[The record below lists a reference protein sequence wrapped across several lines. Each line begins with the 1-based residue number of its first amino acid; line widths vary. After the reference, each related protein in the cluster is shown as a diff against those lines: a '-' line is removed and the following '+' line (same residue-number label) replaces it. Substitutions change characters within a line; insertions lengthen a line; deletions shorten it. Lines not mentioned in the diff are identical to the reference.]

1 MTSPAPGPQPEVT
14 RPGSGGAGILI
25 VEDEPELVRA
35 LRINLRARQYDVRC
49 ASTGREALTVAAD
62 HPPDAIILDLGLP
75 DIDGTE
81 VIVELRR
88 WYHAPIIVLS
98 GRTSP
103 GDKIGALDVGADDY
117 VTKPFAMAELLA
129 RLRAVLRRDDGE
141 GGGTGPGRVR
151 QATIGRWLVDL
162 AAHQVRRA
170 DTDDARDTLRLTP
183 TEWRI
188 LEILLRRPGQLVGS
202 AQLLTMVWGPGF
214 GQRTNYLRFHMAR
227 LRRKL
232 EDNPARPR
240 HLLTEP
246 GMGYR
251 YQPLGGLHQER
262 VQLAALGGSGS
273 AERLGCRDSRIWY
286 PVTNTVKMT
295 TPETAS
301 AAAPAAALPADQAA
315 AHRAAAS
322 KAADAVTHTP
332 DLTPSTGRTGRTAAG
347 PAEMSAVITASSAWV
362 LDASA

>member
-1 MTSPAPGPQPEVT
+1 MAELASEPRPGDPRPGPEGLQHPN
-14 RPGSGGAGILI
+14 GILI
-25 VEDEPELVRA
+25 VEDEADLVRA
-35 LRINLRARQYDVRC
+35 LRINLRARQYEVVT
-49 ASTGREALTVAAD
+49 ASTGREALALAAS

-88 WYHAPIIVLS
+88 WYRAPIIVLS

-129 RLRAVLRRDDGE
+129 RLRAVLRRDE
-141 GGGTGPGRVR
+141 REASHNQPR
-151 QATIGRWLVDL
+151 QAVIGQWLVDL
-162 AAHQVRRA
+162 TAHQVSRVA
-170 DTDDARDTLRLTP
+170 AGVGAAAGAGASGDGDGDGETLRLTP

-202 AQLLTMVWGPGF
+202 AQILTGVWGPGF
-214 GQRTNYLRFHMAR
+214 QQRTNYLRFHMAR

-240 HLLTEP
+240 YLRTEP

-251 YQPLGGLHQER
+251 YQP
-262 VQLAALGGSGS
+262 
-273 AERLGCRDSRIWY
+273 
-286 PVTNTVKMT
+286 
-295 TPETAS
+295 
-301 AAAPAAALPADQAA
+301 
-315 AHRAAAS
+315 
-322 KAADAVTHTP
+322 
-332 DLTPSTGRTGRTAAG
+332 
-347 PAEMSAVITASSAWV
+347 
-362 LDASA
+362 

>member
-1 MTSPAPGPQPEVT
+1 MAELTSGSRPGDPQPGTEGLHH
-14 RPGSGGAGILI
+14 PHGILI
-25 VEDEPELVRA
+25 VEDEANLVRA
-35 LRINLRARQYDVRC
+35 LRINLRARKYLVLT
-49 ASTGREALTVAAD
+49 AGTGREALALAAS

-129 RLRAVLRRDDGE
+129 RLRAVLRRDEGE
-141 GGGTGPGRVR
+141 TGPSQPR
-151 QATIGRWLVDL
+151 QADRVGHWLIDL
-162 AAHQVRRA
+162 TAHQVRRA
-170 DTDDARDTLRLTP
+170 ADGEGNGDGDRDGDGDAAGETETLRLTP

-202 AQLLTMVWGPGF
+202 AQILTGVWGSGF
-214 GQRTNYLRFHMAR
+214 QQRTNYLRFHMAH

-251 YQPLGGLHQER
+251 YQP
-262 VQLAALGGSGS
+262 
-273 AERLGCRDSRIWY
+273 
-286 PVTNTVKMT
+286 
-295 TPETAS
+295 
-301 AAAPAAALPADQAA
+301 
-315 AHRAAAS
+315 
-322 KAADAVTHTP
+322 
-332 DLTPSTGRTGRTAAG
+332 
-347 PAEMSAVITASSAWV
+347 
-362 LDASA
+362 

>member
-1 MTSPAPGPQPEVT
+1 MAELASAPRPGDPRPGPESPGPE
-14 RPGSGGAGILI
+14 GAHHHTGVLI
-25 VEDEPELVRA
+25 VEAEAELVRA
-35 LRINLRARQYDVRC
+35 LRINLRARQYEVQT
-49 ASTGREALTVAAD
+49 AGTGREALAVAAS

-129 RLRAVLRRDDGE
+129 RLRAVLRREEGE
-141 GGGTGPGRVR
+141 GGAGQPR
-151 QATIGRWLVDL
+151 QVVIGQWLIDL
-162 AAHQVRRA
+162 TAHQVRPA
-170 DTDDARDTLRLTP
+170 AGGGAEETLRLTP

-188 LEILLRRPGQLVGS
+188 LEILLQRPGQLVGS
-202 AQLLTMVWGPGF
+202 ARLLTAVWGPGF
-214 GQRTNYLRFHMAR
+214 QQRTNYLRFHMAR

-251 YQPLGGLHQER
+251 YQP
-262 VQLAALGGSGS
+262 
-273 AERLGCRDSRIWY
+273 
-286 PVTNTVKMT
+286 
-295 TPETAS
+295 
-301 AAAPAAALPADQAA
+301 
-315 AHRAAAS
+315 
-322 KAADAVTHTP
+322 
-332 DLTPSTGRTGRTAAG
+332 
-347 PAEMSAVITASSAWV
+347 
-362 LDASA
+362 

>member
-1 MTSPAPGPQPEVT
+1 VAELASEPRPGDPRPGPEGAHPPGPEGAQ
-14 RPGSGGAGILI
+14 RPSGILI
-25 VEDEPELVRA
+25 VEDEAELVRA
-35 LRINLRARQYDVRC
+35 LRINLRARKYEVVT
-49 ASTGREALTVAAD
+49 AATGREALAVAAR

-81 VIVELRR
+81 VIVALRE

-141 GGGTGPGRVR
+141 GGPGRIR
-151 QATIGRWLVDL
+151 QATIGQWQVDL

-170 DTDDARDTLRLTP
+170 ASDDARDTLRLTP
-183 TEWRI
+183 TEWRL
-188 LEILLRRPGQLVGS
+188 LEVLLQRPGQLVGS
-202 AQLLTMVWGPGF
+202 AQLLTAVWGPGF

-251 YQPLGGLHQER
+251 YQP
-262 VQLAALGGSGS
+262 
-273 AERLGCRDSRIWY
+273 
-286 PVTNTVKMT
+286 
-295 TPETAS
+295 
-301 AAAPAAALPADQAA
+301 
-315 AHRAAAS
+315 
-322 KAADAVTHTP
+322 
-332 DLTPSTGRTGRTAAG
+332 
-347 PAEMSAVITASSAWV
+347 
-362 LDASA
+362 

>member
-1 MTSPAPGPQPEVT
+1 VAELTSGSRPGDPQPGTEGLHH
-14 RPGSGGAGILI
+14 PHGILI
-25 VEDEPELVRA
+25 VEDEADLVRA
-35 LRINLRARQYDVRC
+35 LRINLRARKYQVLT
-49 ASTGREALTVAAD
+49 AGTGREALAVAAS

-129 RLRAVLRRDDGE
+129 RLRAVLRRDEGE
-141 GGGTGPGRVR
+141 VSPSQPR
-151 QATIGRWLVDL
+151 QADRIGQWLVDL
-162 AAHQVRRA
+162 TAHQVRHAA
-170 DTDDARDTLRLTP
+170 DRNGAGAGETETLRLTP

-202 AQLLTMVWGPGF
+202 AQLLTGVWGPGF
-214 GQRTNYLRFHMAR
+214 QQRTNYLRFHMAH

-251 YQPLGGLHQER
+251 YQP
-262 VQLAALGGSGS
+262 
-273 AERLGCRDSRIWY
+273 
-286 PVTNTVKMT
+286 
-295 TPETAS
+295 
-301 AAAPAAALPADQAA
+301 
-315 AHRAAAS
+315 
-322 KAADAVTHTP
+322 
-332 DLTPSTGRTGRTAAG
+332 
-347 PAEMSAVITASSAWV
+347 
-362 LDASA
+362 

>member
-1 MTSPAPGPQPEVT
+1 VPPE
-14 RPGSGGAGILI
+14 AILI
-25 VEDEPELVRA
+25 VEDQPELVRA
-35 LRINLRARQYDVRC
+35 LRINLRARHYDVLTAR
-49 ASTGREALTVAAD
+49 TGREGLALAAS

-88 WYHAPIIVLS
+88 WCRAPIIVLS

-129 RLRAVLRRDDGE
+129 RLRAALRRDE
-141 GGGTGPGRVR
+141 AESGRDRPHQV
-151 QATIGRWLVDL
+151 TIGHWLIDL
-162 AAHQVRRA
+162 TAHQVRRTA
-170 DTDDARDTLRLTP
+170 DSADGVYRTGVGVLGAPGVPGAPGAPGVPGVPGAPGVTLRLTP

-188 LEILLRRPGQLVGS
+188 LAILLDRPGQLVAS
-202 AQLLTMVWGPGF
+202 TQILTTVWGPAF

-232 EDNPARPR
+232 EDNPSRPR

-251 YQPLGGLHQER
+251 YQP
-262 VQLAALGGSGS
+262 
-273 AERLGCRDSRIWY
+273 
-286 PVTNTVKMT
+286 
-295 TPETAS
+295 
-301 AAAPAAALPADQAA
+301 
-315 AHRAAAS
+315 
-322 KAADAVTHTP
+322 
-332 DLTPSTGRTGRTAAG
+332 
-347 PAEMSAVITASSAWV
+347 
-362 LDASA
+362 

>member
-1 MTSPAPGPQPEVT
+1 MAELASEPRPGDPRPGPEGLQYPN
-14 RPGSGGAGILI
+14 GILI
-25 VEDEPELVRA
+25 VEDEADLVRA
-35 LRINLRARQYDVRC
+35 LRINLRARQYAVLT
-49 ASTGREALTVAAD
+49 AGTGRESLALAAS

-129 RLRAVLRRDDGE
+129 RLRAVLRRDE
-141 GGGTGPGRVR
+141 REANHNQPR
-151 QATIGRWLVDL
+151 QAVIGQWLVDL
-162 AAHQVRRA
+162 TAHQVSRA
-170 DTDDARDTLRLTP
+170 AAAAGASAAGASAAGASREGPGEGSEEGETLRLTP

-202 AQLLTMVWGPGF
+202 AQILTGVWGAGF
-214 GQRTNYLRFHMAR
+214 QGRTNYLRFHMAR

-240 HLLTEP
+240 HLRTEP

-251 YQPLGGLHQER
+251 YQP
-262 VQLAALGGSGS
+262 
-273 AERLGCRDSRIWY
+273 
-286 PVTNTVKMT
+286 
-295 TPETAS
+295 
-301 AAAPAAALPADQAA
+301 
-315 AHRAAAS
+315 
-322 KAADAVTHTP
+322 
-332 DLTPSTGRTGRTAAG
+332 
-347 PAEMSAVITASSAWV
+347 
-362 LDASA
+362 

>member
-1 MTSPAPGPQPEVT
+1 MAELASEPRPGDPRPGPEGLQYPN
-14 RPGSGGAGILI
+14 GILI
-25 VEDEPELVRA
+25 VEDEADLVRA
-35 LRINLRARQYDVRC
+35 LRINLRARQYEVLT
-49 ASTGREALTVAAD
+49 AGTGREALALAAS

-129 RLRAVLRRDDGE
+129 RLRAVLRRDE
-141 GGGTGPGRVR
+141 REASQSQPR
-151 QATIGRWLVDL
+151 QAVVGQWLVDL
-162 AAHQVRRA
+162 TAHQVSRA
-170 DTDDARDTLRLTP
+170 SAAASASPAGVGLGEGETLRLTP

-202 AQLLTMVWGPGF
+202 AQILTGVWGPGF
-214 GQRTNYLRFHMAR
+214 QQRTNYLRFHMAR

-240 HLLTEP
+240 HLRTEP

-251 YQPLGGLHQER
+251 YQP
-262 VQLAALGGSGS
+262 
-273 AERLGCRDSRIWY
+273 
-286 PVTNTVKMT
+286 
-295 TPETAS
+295 
-301 AAAPAAALPADQAA
+301 
-315 AHRAAAS
+315 
-322 KAADAVTHTP
+322 
-332 DLTPSTGRTGRTAAG
+332 
-347 PAEMSAVITASSAWV
+347 
-362 LDASA
+362 

>member
-1 MTSPAPGPQPEVT
+1 MPGDT
-14 RPGSGGAGILI
+14 AHRSGILI
-25 VEDEPELVRA
+25 VEDEAELVRA
-35 LRINLRARQYDVRC
+35 LRINLRARQYEVLT
-49 ASTGREALTVAAD
+49 AGTGREALAVAAS

-129 RLRAVLRRDDGE
+129 RLRAVLRREEGE
-141 GGGTGPGRVR
+141 SVPGQPREAV
-151 QATIGRWLVDL
+151 IGRWLVDL
-162 AAHQVRRA
+162 TAHQVKRA
-170 DTDDARDTLRLTP
+170 GGVGGADGEPATLRLTP

-188 LEILLRRPGQLVGS
+188 LEILLQRPGQLVGS
-202 AQLLTMVWGPGF
+202 VQLLTAVWGPGF
-214 GQRTNYLRFHMAR
+214 QQRTNYLRFHMAR

-251 YQPLGGLHQER
+251 YQP
-262 VQLAALGGSGS
+262 
-273 AERLGCRDSRIWY
+273 
-286 PVTNTVKMT
+286 
-295 TPETAS
+295 
-301 AAAPAAALPADQAA
+301 
-315 AHRAAAS
+315 
-322 KAADAVTHTP
+322 
-332 DLTPSTGRTGRTAAG
+332 
-347 PAEMSAVITASSAWV
+347 
-362 LDASA
+362 

>member
-1 MTSPAPGPQPEVT
+1 MATPTSEPRPEPP
-14 RPGSGGAGILI
+14 RPGAGGAGILI

-35 LRINLRARQYDVRC
+35 LRINLRARQYNVLT
-49 ASTGREALTVAAD
+49 AGTGREALAVAAS

-81 VIVELRR
+81 VIVALRE

-129 RLRAVLRRDDGE
+129 RLRAALRRDDGE
-141 GGGTGPGRVR
+141 GGGAGRVR

-170 DTDDARDTLRLTP
+170 GTDDARDTLRLTP

-188 LEILLRRPGQLVGS
+188 LEVLLMRPGQLVGS
-202 AQLLTMVWGPGF
+202 AQLLTAVWGPGF
-214 GQRTNYLRFHMAR
+214 QQRTNYLRFHMAR

-232 EDNPARPR
+232 EENPARPR

-251 YQPLGGLHQER
+251 YQP
-262 VQLAALGGSGS
+262 
-273 AERLGCRDSRIWY
+273 
-286 PVTNTVKMT
+286 
-295 TPETAS
+295 
-301 AAAPAAALPADQAA
+301 
-315 AHRAAAS
+315 
-322 KAADAVTHTP
+322 
-332 DLTPSTGRTGRTAAG
+332 
-347 PAEMSAVITASSAWV
+347 
-362 LDASA
+362 